1 MALALLPI
9 KELTSVGLL
18 TKSVTQP
25 LWATIISSDKQEQ
38 ASQRWGIASGTA
50 PRKPPPPLPMLTE
63 CCSPLQ
69 RQGVSVIRSRRRQA
83 VLRIFSMQNR
93 ARVSECAKHIV
104 QWRRMPALAKR
115 PGTGHP
121 KVPCKTNFSGSDLYL
136 YLWKILNLLAKMF
149 YNDFVRRQIE
159 ESLH

>member
-1 MALALLPI
+1 MALALLLI
-9 KELTSVGLL
+9 KEFTSVGLL

-25 LWATIISSDKQEQ
+25 LWASIISSDKQEQ
-38 ASQRWGIASGTA
+38 ASQRA

-69 RQGVSVIRSRRRQA
+69 TEGVSVIRSRWRQA

-93 ARVSECAKHIV
+93 ARVSKCAKHIV

-121 KVPCKTNFSGSDLYL
+121 KVPCNTNFSGSDLYL

-149 YNDFVRRQIE
+149 YKDFVRSQIE